1 MGVPAIAVAAI
12 GVAGSVGGSLA
23 TGYAYDKVF
32 GDGNYTKKEMAVDV
46 ALGVAGVGLAKGTGK
61 LALGVYA
68 TRRGKQARKA
78 GKMDE
83 AIDYT
88 EMGKLGTRKGAIE
101 IGKVVA
107 ITESVEYTYNLVVG
121 GNESIRTAPSQS
133 VVLPQIQQD
142 PQLTRDHQ
150 LTKAGR
156 SGKKRCTRKYR
167 GRQCVRTWPHP
178 GKHMYV

>member
-1 MGVPAIAVAAI
+1 MPVPAIAIAAVSI
-12 GVAGSVGGSLA
+12 AGSVAGSLA

-32 GDGNYTKKEMAVDV
+32 GDGNYTRKEMAVDA
-46 ALGVAGVGLAKGTGK
+46 ALGLAGVGLAKGTGK
-61 LALGVYA
+61 LAFGLYA

-78 GKMDE
+78 GEMDK

-88 EMGKLGTRKGAIE
+88 EIGKLGTRKGAIE

-121 GNESIRTAPSQS
+121 GNESIRTSPSVS
-133 VVLPQIQQD
+133 VVLPRPRQD
-142 PQLTRDHQ
+142 SRLARDRR
-150 LTKAGR
+150 LAKAGK